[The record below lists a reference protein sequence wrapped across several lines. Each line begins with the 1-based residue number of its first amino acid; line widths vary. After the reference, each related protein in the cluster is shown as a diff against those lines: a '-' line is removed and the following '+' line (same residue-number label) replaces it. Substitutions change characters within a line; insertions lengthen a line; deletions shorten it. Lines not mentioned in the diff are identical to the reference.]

1 MLKIR
6 STWFLVQCRKYSAR
20 CIISNNVAT
29 FNVYRVCYDGTTASW
44 SEWNFFNISML
55 PVDRRILSMIMFGR
69 RRLSFE
75 RQIFLLAAVDVLSRN
90 FLIIGN
96 LYRVYKV
103 ARMKLRNSYLEIF
116 EDVTYIHSVRYWLNG
131 TI

>member
-6 STWFLVQCRKYSAR
+6 STWFLVQCRKYCAR
-20 CIISNNVAT
+20 YIISYNVAT

-44 SEWNFFNISML
+44 SEWNFFNISTL
-55 PVDRRILSMIMFGR
+55 PVDRRILPMIMFGW

-75 RQIFLLAAVDVLSRN
+75 RQIFLLTAVNVLSRN

-103 ARMKLRNSYLEIF
+103 TRMKLRNSYLKIF
-116 EDVTYIHSVRYWLNG
+116 EDVTYMCSVWYWLNG

>member
-1 MLKIR
+1 
-6 STWFLVQCRKYSAR
+6 
-20 CIISNNVAT
+20 
-29 FNVYRVCYDGTTASW
+29 
-44 SEWNFFNISML
+44 
-55 PVDRRILSMIMFGR
+55 MIMFGR

-75 RQIFLLAAVDVLSRN
+75 RQIFLLAALDVLSRN

-116 EDVTYIHSVRYWLNG
+116 EDATYMRSV
-131 TI
+131 